1 MYSTSAW
8 LMRRPQ
14 GSDGSERCF
23 FSYHPFFCWESC
35 LSLSQDRLYEVASNA
50 FFIFI
55 CKFSSYT
62 SWGRRVLG
70 REMEKQPRR
79 SCRSVL
85 VRAWKPGCCCCAAPQ
100 LCFAHGKALPC
111 CTEPVWL
118 LGVTAGGAQPS
129 HGSTASHRAFVSSSC
144 AFISVS

>member
-1 MYSTSAW
+1 MG
-8 LMRRPQ
+8 LK
-14 GSDGSERCF
+14 GVF

-111 CTEPVWL
+111 CTEPVL
-118 LGVTAGGAQPS
+118 AAGGHCWGSSAIAWQHSQPQS
-129 HGSTASHRAFVSSSC
+129 LRVQQLCIHIC
-144 AFISVS
+144 

>member
-1 MYSTSAW
+1 MMG
-8 LMRRPQ
+8 LK
-14 GSDGSERCF
+14 GVF

-118 LGVTAGGAQPS
+118 LGGHCWGSSAIAWQHSQPQS
-129 HGSTASHRAFVSSSC
+129 LRVQQLCIHIC
-144 AFISVS
+144 

>member
-1 MYSTSAW
+1 MGLKGVFFPITLSSAGRAVCPCHSTGFIK
-8 LMRRPQ
+8 LQVM
-14 GSDGSERCF
+14 
-23 FSYHPFFCWESC
+23 
-35 LSLSQDRLYEVASNA
+35 LSLSLFANSAGVRGNGLSENG
-50 FFIFI
+50 
-55 CKFSSYT
+55 YT

-85 VRAWKPGCCCCAAPQ
+85 IRAWKPGCCCCAAPQ

-118 LGVTAGGAQPS
+118 LGG
-129 HGSTASHRAFVSSSC
+129 HCWGSSAIAWQHSRPQRLRVQQLCIHIC
-144 AFISVS
+144 

>member
-1 MYSTSAW
+1 MYNTSAW

-118 LGVTAGGAQPS
+118 LGGHCWGSSAIAWQHSQPQS
-129 HGSTASHRAFVSSSC
+129 LRVQQLCIHIC
-144 AFISVS
+144 

>member
-1 MYSTSAW
+1 MG
-8 LMRRPQ
+8 LK
-14 GSDGSERCF
+14 GVF

-118 LGVTAGGAQPS
+118 LGGHCWGSSAIAWQHSQPQRLRVQQLCI
-129 HGSTASHRAFVSSSC
+129 HIC
-144 AFISVS
+144 